1 MRLLLLFVFTTLG
14 CVGQE
19 EDARSTYVLGPGD
32 SILVR
37 VLDLEEMGREPYQI
51 DLQGNVS
58 IPMVGRIHVS
68 GLTVEALEKLIGER
82 LSRVLKSPEVMVNVQ
97 EMRSQPV
104 SVLGSVKNPGVV
116 QLQGQK
122 SLLEVV
128 SLAGGLN
135 PDAGYSIRIVRMKDW
150 GPIPLP
156 GAKEDESGQFFVAE
170 VGVKEVMEARAPEK
184 NIQVKPRDVVTV
196 PKGELVFVMGA
207 VKRSGGFVLGE
218 RERVTVLQAL
228 SMAEGMDNFAKAG
241 SAKIL
246 RKTAD
251 PDKRNEIAVDL
262 NKILKEQAEDVP
274 MQRDDILFVPINGTK
289 KALMRTLEAGIAMG
303 TGVVV
308 YRR

>member
-1 MRLLLLFVFTTLG
+1 MG
-14 CVGQE
+14 
-19 EDARSTYVLGPGD
+19 
-32 SILVR
+32 LVA
-37 VLDLEEMGREPYQI
+37 YQI

-58 IPMVGRIHVS
+58 LPMVGRIHVS
-68 GLTVEALEKLIGER
+68 GLTVEALEKLVAER
-82 LSRVLKSPEVMVNVQ
+82 LGRVLKSPEVTVNVQ

-135 PDAGYSIRIVRMKDW
+135 PDAGYSIRIVRMKEW

-156 GAKEDESGQFFVAE
+156 GAREDESGQYYVAE

-184 NIQVKPRDVVTV
+184 NILVKPRDVVTV

-207 VKRSGGFVLGE
+207 VKKSGGYVLGE
-218 RERVTVLQAL
+218 REKVTVLEAL
-228 SMAEGMDNFAKAG
+228 SMAEGLDNFAKASG
-241 SAKIL
+241 AKIL

-251 PDKRNEIAVDL
+251 PDKRDEIVVDL
-262 NKILKEQAEDVP
+262 NKILKEQAEDIP
-274 MQRDDILFVPINGTK
+274 MQRDDILFVPISGAK
-289 KALMRTLEAGIAMG
+289 KAMMRTLEAGIAMG
-303 TGVVV
+303 TGVVIF
-308 YRR
+308 RR